1 MLVLKQV
8 LANFNQDLGVSP
20 DMGNNLKDQNNAQS
34 RLFNWNYICSQLEVS
49 YLLIIKRIQKTG
61 ILIENDVKSLYV
73 AGDSEEISKLFVR
86 VERYMKRISDD
97 DDILNFDNFRKDDR
111 KLN

>member
-1 MLVLKQV
+1 M
-8 LANFNQDLGVSP
+8 
-20 DMGNNLKDQNNAQS
+20 
-34 RLFNWNYICSQLEVS
+34 
-49 YLLIIKRIQKTG
+49 
-61 ILIENDVKSLYV
+61 IENDVKSLYV